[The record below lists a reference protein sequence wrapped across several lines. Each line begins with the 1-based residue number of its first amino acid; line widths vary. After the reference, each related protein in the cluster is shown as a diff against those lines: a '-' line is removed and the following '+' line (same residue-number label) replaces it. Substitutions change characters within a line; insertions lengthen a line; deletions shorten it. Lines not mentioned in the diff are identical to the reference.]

1 MGQDDVS
8 LGALLGLAL
17 DLHTKELRF
26 VGVADWLLIAVE
38 VKWQTLLMAQE
49 EAAPIHVEQV

>member
-1 MGQDDVS
+1 MGQEDVS

-26 VGVADWLLIAVE
+26 VGVAG
-38 VKWQTLLMAQE
+38 
-49 EAAPIHVEQV
+49 